1 MDDLSRATGFSVAD
15 IGGYFGNAG
24 VEPPPAPVYT
34 PPPAPV
40 SEPVVDYYAQQF
52 EPDRFEPVYTP
63 PPVVS
68 EPAGIASL
76 PAATPSAVDKLTQQI
91 LAQGT
96 TDQWKGEGKGSAQKN
111 AEDMAKILADTGIT
125 DISQFG
131 KVTKTVDA
139 AVIPQTQSTVVGYD
153 NEGNQIVD
161 TKILGYTDQNGKS
174 IDPSLVRTETVYTG
188 GDSGNTETV
197 YIAPVGKQEA
207 FGNKTTGQAVADTYG
222 ERQIGNAFGGT
233 YSGEGNTGYR
243 VQFDDKGNPIFYTTQ
258 ASSSNIADL
267 APILAIASFIPALA
281 PFAQAL
287 NAAIAIDRGDILGG
301 IASLA
306 GVAGMSQVSTGL
318 KVVNALEKGEIDL
331 ALMWGPVAGF
341 ENKTQHQSRWQ
352 VLPISGESLG
362 GQVAIAV
369 SKEKPQ
375 LKDQI
380 NKALEELKPEI
391 QQLTLKYGF
400 PTQAPLLLNSA
411 KSKTTY
417 LANAPAAKAGKP
429 GFTKVA
435 NKPAPTEW
443 VVADA
448 TAPYDL
454 AEVRSNFN
462 NKCSHCHAPNGA
474 SPVQERDL
482 RKLKVRYGD
491 DWKKVTYDTITK
503 GRIEYG
509 MPVWG
514 GILPEHEIQDILRFL
529 DEQVVKK

>member
-1 MDDLSRATGFSVAD
+1 MPRFSDEEIRAYVEANIDNPAAIAEAAALAGVSMDDLSRATGFSVAD

-24 VEPPPAPVYT
+24 VEPPPAPVYTPPPEPVYT

-161 TKILGYTDQNGKS
+161 TKVLGYTDQNGNS

-243 VQFDDKGNPIFYTTQ
+243 VQFDDKGNPTP
-258 ASSSNIADL
+258 AENI
-267 APILAIASFIPALA
+267 
-281 PFAQAL
+281 
-287 NAAIAIDRGDILGG
+287 
-301 IASLA
+301 
-306 GVAGMSQVSTGL
+306 
-318 KVVNALEKGEIDL
+318 
-331 ALMWGPVAGF
+331 
-341 ENKTQHQSRWQ
+341 
-352 VLPISGESLG
+352 
-362 GQVAIAV
+362 
-369 SKEKPQ
+369 
-375 LKDQI
+375 
-380 NKALEELKPEI
+380 
-391 QQLTLKYGF
+391 
-400 PTQAPLLLNSA
+400 
-411 KSKTTY
+411 
-417 LANAPAAKAGKP
+417 
-429 GFTKVA
+429 
-435 NKPAPTEW
+435 
-443 VVADA
+443 
-448 TAPYDL
+448 
-454 AEVRSNFN
+454 
-462 NKCSHCHAPNGA
+462 
-474 SPVQERDL
+474 
-482 RKLKVRYGD
+482 
-491 DWKKVTYDTITK
+491 
-503 GRIEYG
+503 
-509 MPVWG
+509 
-514 GILPEHEIQDILRFL
+514 
-529 DEQVVKK
+529 

>member
-1 MDDLSRATGFSVAD
+1 MSKSFNSALRTRLSMAALAVSALAAPMVSADTLRVCSDPDNLPFSKSEGPDKGLYIELAEKVGQRLGSPVEYVWWLSFNQRRALRNTMEGCDA
-15 IGGYFGNAG
+15 YFA
-24 VEPPPAPVYT
+24 
-34 PPPAPV
+34 
-40 SEPVVDYYAQQF
+40 
-52 EPDRFEPVYTP
+52 
-63 PPVVS
+63 
-68 EPAGIASL
+68 L
-76 PAATPSAVDKLTQQI
+76 PADAEYRVRGLDKSTAFLSLSYALVAPKGQSFSGLTDLKGKRVGVLFGSPPQI
-91 LAQGT
+91 L
-96 TDQWKGEGKGSAQKN
+96 
-111 AEDMAKILADTGIT
+111 L
-125 DISQFG
+125 
-131 KVTKTVDA
+131 
-139 AVIPQTQSTVVGYD
+139 
-153 NEGNQIVD
+153 
-161 TKILGYTDQNGKS
+161 
-174 IDPSLVRTETVYTG
+174 
-188 GDSGNTETV
+188 
-197 YIAPVGKQEA
+197 
-207 FGNKTTGQAVADTYG
+207 
-222 ERQIGNAFGGT
+222 
-233 YSGEGNTGYR
+233 
-243 VQFDDKGNPIFYTTQ
+243 
-258 ASSSNIADL
+258 ASSGDGYS
-267 APILAIASFIPALA
+267 STTYRSHEQV
-281 PFAQAL
+281 FA
-287 NAAIAIDRGDILGG
+287 
-301 IASLA
+301 
-306 GVAGMSQVSTGL
+306 
-318 KVVNALEKGEIDL
+318 ALEKGEIDL

-411 KSKTTY
+411 KSKPTY

-429 GFTKVA
+429 GFIKVA

>member
-1 MDDLSRATGFSVAD
+1 MSKSFNSALRTRLSMAALAVSALAAPMVSADTLRVCSDPDNLPFSKSEGPDKGLYIELAEKVGQRLGSPVEYVWWLSFNQRRALRNTMEGCDA
-15 IGGYFGNAG
+15 YFA
-24 VEPPPAPVYT
+24 
-34 PPPAPV
+34 
-40 SEPVVDYYAQQF
+40 
-52 EPDRFEPVYTP
+52 
-63 PPVVS
+63 
-68 EPAGIASL
+68 L
-76 PAATPSAVDKLTQQI
+76 PADAEYRVRGLDKSTAFLNLSYALVAPKGQSFSGLTDLKGKRVGVLFGSPPQI
-91 LAQGT
+91 L
-96 TDQWKGEGKGSAQKN
+96 
-111 AEDMAKILADTGIT
+111 L
-125 DISQFG
+125 
-131 KVTKTVDA
+131 
-139 AVIPQTQSTVVGYD
+139 
-153 NEGNQIVD
+153 
-161 TKILGYTDQNGKS
+161 
-174 IDPSLVRTETVYTG
+174 
-188 GDSGNTETV
+188 
-197 YIAPVGKQEA
+197 
-207 FGNKTTGQAVADTYG
+207 
-222 ERQIGNAFGGT
+222 
-233 YSGEGNTGYR
+233 
-243 VQFDDKGNPIFYTTQ
+243 
-258 ASSSNIADL
+258 ASSGDGYS
-267 APILAIASFIPALA
+267 STTFRSHEQV
-281 PFAQAL
+281 FA
-287 NAAIAIDRGDILGG
+287 
-301 IASLA
+301 
-306 GVAGMSQVSTGL
+306 
-318 KVVNALEKGEIDL
+318 ALEKGEIDL

-411 KSKTTY
+411 KSKPTY

-429 GFTKVA
+429 GFIKVA

>member
-1 MDDLSRATGFSVAD
+1 MSKSFNSALRTRLSMAALAVSALAAPMVSADTLRVCSDPDNLPFSKSEGPDKGLYIELAEKVGQRLGSPVEYVWWLSFNQRRALRNTMEGCDA
-15 IGGYFGNAG
+15 YFA
-24 VEPPPAPVYT
+24 
-34 PPPAPV
+34 
-40 SEPVVDYYAQQF
+40 
-52 EPDRFEPVYTP
+52 
-63 PPVVS
+63 
-68 EPAGIASL
+68 L
-76 PAATPSAVDKLTQQI
+76 PADAEYRVRGLDKSTAFLNLSYALVAPKGQSFSGLTDLKGKRVGVLFGSPPQI
-91 LAQGT
+91 L
-96 TDQWKGEGKGSAQKN
+96 
-111 AEDMAKILADTGIT
+111 L
-125 DISQFG
+125 
-131 KVTKTVDA
+131 
-139 AVIPQTQSTVVGYD
+139 
-153 NEGNQIVD
+153 
-161 TKILGYTDQNGKS
+161 
-174 IDPSLVRTETVYTG
+174 
-188 GDSGNTETV
+188 
-197 YIAPVGKQEA
+197 
-207 FGNKTTGQAVADTYG
+207 
-222 ERQIGNAFGGT
+222 
-233 YSGEGNTGYR
+233 
-243 VQFDDKGNPIFYTTQ
+243 
-258 ASSSNIADL
+258 ASSGDGYS
-267 APILAIASFIPALA
+267 STTYRSHEQV
-281 PFAQAL
+281 FA
-287 NAAIAIDRGDILGG
+287 
-301 IASLA
+301 
-306 GVAGMSQVSTGL
+306 
-318 KVVNALEKGEIDL
+318 ALEKGEIDL

-411 KSKTTY
+411 KSKPTY

-429 GFTKVA
+429 GFIKVA